1 MISTYERNGVIP
13 QFRNNQ
19 YDKDRRNDLVNTIR
33 DIYCIQPKIFQ
44 GLNIEQG
51 KTCVG
56 FLNLLLD
63 TDERENILN
72 ILDDIVKLSN
82 EERIQL
88 AQTLKK
94 TSLNK
99 ILRTIKM
106 IENRCAVVEI
116 LKTIVYD
123 LTKFTTERDHI
134 QQIIEDNYWLFGEQ
148 FNLVS
153 ADKPFEQA
161 LSEYLYILDGE
172 NKLAQ
177 TIKSKERKRRPDIFI
192 CRKRGVDDTYDFSSI
207 MDENI
212 IIELKRPSVIIGKE
226 QFRQIEDYLDLIKR
240 EAKFNSQLRKWK
252 FIVVSNKVD
261 DYILEQYNSFQSY
274 NKRFLVHI
282 KEQFEIYAMTW
293 DDIFQAFDIRHR
305 FLLNK
310 LDIDRI
316 AIQDEYN
323 LGTLLLSQ
331 ANVTTLTQQI
341 KGLQIN

>member
-1 MISTYERNGVIP
+1 M
-13 QFRNNQ
+13 
-19 YDKDRRNDLVNTIR
+19 
-33 DIYCIQPKIFQ
+33 
-44 GLNIEQG
+44 
-51 KTCVG
+51 
-56 FLNLLLD
+56 
-63 TDERENILN
+63 
-72 ILDDIVKLSN
+72 
-82 EERIQL
+82 
-88 AQTLKK
+88 
-94 TSLNK
+94 
-99 ILRTIKM
+99 
-106 IENRCAVVEI
+106 
-116 LKTIVYD
+116 
-123 LTKFTTERDHI
+123 
-134 QQIIEDNYWLFGEQ
+134 
-148 FNLVS
+148 
-153 ADKPFEQA
+153 
-161 LSEYLYILDGE
+161 
-172 NKLAQ
+172 AQ

>member
-1 MISTYERNGVIP
+1 
-13 QFRNNQ
+13 
-19 YDKDRRNDLVNTIR
+19 
-33 DIYCIQPKIFQ
+33 
-44 GLNIEQG
+44 
-51 KTCVG
+51 
-56 FLNLLLD
+56 
-63 TDERENILN
+63 
-72 ILDDIVKLSN
+72 
-82 EERIQL
+82 
-88 AQTLKK
+88 
-94 TSLNK
+94 
-99 ILRTIKM
+99 M

-310 LDIDRI
+310 LDIDRV